1 MGLDLAHSP
10 LYLEVAGYIPTKT
23 MVWRQQGHPVN
34 NTLNAPVMPLFA
46 EGTVR
51 AYKWK
56 KELLI

>member
-10 LYLEVAGYIPTKT
+10 LYPEVAGYIPTKT

-51 AYKWK
+51 AY
-56 KELLI
+56 I